1 MTVIMV
7 LGVMFAL
14 LLSGLP
20 VAFSLGV
27 LGLGML
33 VIGGFSPLMA
43 PQAILST
50 LDGFI
55 LLAVPLF
62 LLMSNILLRGGC
74 GKDLF
79 SAVQAWVGHWP
90 GGLAVATIVSCGIF
104 AAISGVSVATAATI
118 GVVAIPEMI
127 KRGYNKNFV
136 YGLLAAGGTLGILIP
151 PSLPMIVYGFVTEES
166 VISLFLAGIGPGIFL
181 ISLFIIF
188 SIIYSKFFGG
198 YKRVPAASWEERKK
212 YSIKVLPTLI
222 LAILILGG
230 IYTGVF
236 TPTEAA
242 AVGFSLAL
250 FLTVILLRSLSFNDF
265 KKALFESMVTTAAIL
280 VIIAGAKIFGKAI
293 ALYRIPQDISMF
305 IEATIQSKA
314 VFMITVCLILVAMG
328 LVFETLSMVLIMVPV
343 LLPAAMSMGVDPIW
357 FGIFMVIMVECALI
371 TPPVGLNLY
380 VIQSVAKTQ
389 LGEVAKGVIPFLVMM
404 IFTVYIM
411 YIWPDLALYIPFKL

>member
-104 AAISGVSVATAATI
+104 AAIPGVSVATAATI

-250 FLTVILLRSLSFNDF
+250 FLTVILLRSLSFDDF

-389 LGEVAKGVIPFLVMM
+389 LGEVAKGVFPFLIMM
-404 IFTVYIM
+404 IFTVFIM
-411 YIWPDLALYIPFKL
+411 YIWTDLALYIPFKL

>member
-14 LLSGLP
+14 LLAGLP

-181 ISLFIIF
+181 ITLFIIF
-188 SIIYSKFFGG
+188 SIIYSKYFGG
-198 YKRVPAASWEERKK
+198 YKRVPPASWKQRKK
-212 YSIKVLPTLI
+212 YSIKVLPTLT
-222 LAILILGG
+222 LAVLILGG

-250 FLTVILLRSLSFNDF
+250 FLTTVLLRSLTLADF

-343 LLPAAMSMGVDPIW
+343 LLPAAMGMGVDPIW

-389 LGEVAKGVIPFLVMM
+389 LGEVAKGVVPFLIMM
-404 IFTVYIM
+404 IFTVFVM
-411 YIWPDLALYIPFKL
+411 YIWPELALYIPFKL

>member
-1 MTVIMV
+1 MTILLV
-7 LGVMFAL
+7 LTLMFVL

-20 VAFSLGV
+20 VSFSLGF
-27 LGLGML
+27 LGLSML
-33 VIGGFSPLMA
+33 IFGGFSPLMA

-62 LLMSNILLRGGC
+62 LLMSNVLLKGGC

-79 SAVQAWVGHWP
+79 NAVQAWVGHWP
-90 GGLAVATIVSCGIF
+90 GGLAVATIISCGIF

-151 PSLPMIVYGFVTEES
+151 PSLPMIVYGFITEES
-166 VISLFLAGIGPGIFL
+166 VIALFLAGIGPGIFL
-181 ISLFIIF
+181 ISLFIIYSIVF
-188 SIIYSKFFGG
+188 SQFFGG
-198 YKRVPAASWEERKK
+198 FKKLEPSSWEVKK
-212 YSIKVLPTLI
+212 NTSKKVIPTII
-222 LAILILGG
+222 LAVLILGG

-242 AVGFSLAL
+242 AIGFSLSL
-250 FLTVILLRSLSFNDF
+250 IITVLILKTLTWADF
-265 KKALFESMVTTAAIL
+265 KEAVFESMVTTAAIL
-280 VIIAGAKIFGKAI
+280 IIVACAKTFGKAI
-293 ALYRIPQDISMF
+293 ALYRIPQDISYF
-305 IEATIQSKA
+305 ISSTIDTKA
-314 VFMITVCLILVAMG
+314 LFMVVVCIILVAMG
-328 LVFETLSMVLIMVPV
+328 LVFETLSMVIIMVPV
-343 LLPAAMSMGVDPIW
+343 LLPAAMAIGVDPIW

-389 LGEVAKGVIPFLVMM
+389 LGEVAKGVFPFIVMM
-404 IFTVYIM
+404 IFTVFIM